1 MAYIILDADSWQN
14 VTDFETGESIETWD
28 NPAVDAV
35 GKILTTCRYPGDI
48 AAESIEW
55 TVQTAKKLDAY
66 AHPDLMVMTF
76 ATPYFM
82 KAMLE
87 LDAEQEKDINDRLFT
102 AIDDF
107 LAGTDY
113 QPLIIGLG
121 GMTNIRGTLESPN
134 LSNRLRGGLC
144 PTPYIGLFNATKE
157 EIRQCHEIQHAVIY
171 DKERILAD
179 FPQMNPRQIAET
191 PDLILMADDGYTLT
205 ATKKRGF
212 LFRKVPLVSRRLP
225 VHTTLPVPTH
235 ITDIR
240 GTVEKALDAG
250 KRVALI
256 LLEGTG
262 EDDFRLPFAYT
273 NCEEKWMVYDQGALQ
288 YMAIFT
294 GKRFYEN
301 NFSLVLRIKP
311 NNEYS
316 TMYPY
321 SQFEYIDDMPT
332 DTLGRKAG
340 KKTAAVG
347 SRSMFTH
354 AITQA
359 DICIECQSRQ
369 TAPSGLL
376 ALINDPKC
384 PG

>member
-14 VTDFETGESIETWD
+14 VTDFETGEPIEKWD
-28 NPAVDAV
+28 NPDVDAAS
-35 GKILTTCRYPGDI
+35 KILASGRYPGDI

-55 TVQTAKKLDAY
+55 TTQTAKKLDAY
-66 AHPDLMVMTF
+66 SHPDLMALTF

-82 KAMLE
+82 KAMTE
-87 LDAEQEKDINDRLFT
+87 LTPEQEENINNRLF
-102 AIDDF
+102 AAVDDF

-113 QPLIIGLG
+113 QPMIIGLG
-121 GMTNIRGTLESPN
+121 GMTKVLGTLETPG
-134 LSNRLRGGLC
+134 LMNRLRGGLC
-144 PTPYIGLFNATKE
+144 PAPYIGLFNATAE
-157 EIRQCHEIQHAVIY
+157 EIRQCHKIPHVAIHAR
-171 DKERILAD
+171 DRIFED
-179 FPQMNPRQIAET
+179 FPLMNPRQVAET

-205 ATKKRGF
+205 STKKRGF
-212 LFRKVPLVSRRLP
+212 LLRKVPYVSRRLP
-225 VHTTLPVPTH
+225 VHTTLPVPPH
-235 ITDIR
+235 ITGVR
-240 GTVEKALDAG
+240 KTVEEALDAG

-262 EDDFRLPFAYT
+262 EENFRIPFAHT
-273 NCEEKWMVYDQGALQ
+273 SCEEKWMVYDQGALQ

-311 NNEYS
+311 ANEYS
-316 TMYPY
+316 TKYPY
-321 SQFEYIDDMPT
+321 SQFEYIDDMPV

-359 DICIECQSRQ
+359 DICIECQARA

-376 ALINDPKC
+376 ALINDPK
-384 PG
+384 

>member
-1 MAYIILDADSWQN
+1 MAYIILDADSWQS
-14 VTDFETGESIETWD
+14 VTDFETGENIETWD
-28 NPAVDAV
+28 NPDVDAV
-35 GKILTTCRYPGDI
+35 KKILTTCRYPGDI
-48 AAESIEW
+48 AVESIEW
-55 TVQTAKKLDAY
+55 TVQTAKKLDTY
-66 AHPDLMVMTF
+66 LRPDLMVMTF
-76 ATPYFM
+76 ATPYFV
-82 KAMLE
+82 KAMQE
-87 LDAEQEKDINDRLFT
+87 LDAEQEEDVNNRLF
-102 AIDDF
+102 AAVDDF

-121 GMTNIRGTLESPN
+121 GMANTLGTLESPG
-134 LSNRLRGGLC
+134 LQNRLRGGIS
-144 PTPYIGLFNATKE
+144 PAPYIGLFNATEE
-157 EIRQCHEIQHAVIY
+157 EIRLCHEIPHAAIY
-171 DKERILAD
+171 TKERIITD
-179 FPQMNPRQIAET
+179 FPQMNPRQVAET

-212 LFRKVPLVSRRLP
+212 LLRKVPSVCRRLP
-225 VHTTLPVPTH
+225 VHTTLPVPPH
-235 ITDIR
+235 ITDVR
-240 GTVEKALDAG
+240 RTVEEAMDTG

-256 LLEGTG
+256 LLEGIG
-262 EDDFRLPFAYT
+262 EADFRIPFAHT
-273 NCEEKWMVYDQGALQ
+273 SCEEKWMVYDQGALQ

-301 NFSLVLRIKP
+301 NFSMVLRIKP
-311 NNEYS
+311 NDEYS
-316 TMYPY
+316 TKYPY

-332 DTLGRKAG
+332 NTLGRKAG

-376 ALINDPKC
+376 SLINDPK
-384 PG
+384 